1 VLSHLSVGEGIFFA
15 MRDSVI
21 IYRSWYEA
29 IKDLD
34 AEVKVALYEAI
45 IHYGLNQEEPKL
57 HGIAQV
63 VWQLIKPNLD
73 ANYRKWENGQKGAA
87 HGGKGGRPK
96 KPQANPT
103 ETPQGITEE
112 TPTKPQRNPKRTP
125 NVNVNVN
132 VNENVNENVDER
144 VSEISWPLW
153 AGPNVLKAWN
163 EFKAYRWTTHK
174 VKYKSSSTEQ
184 HAVNLL
190 AKYYTKGED
199 CFDALN
205 LAMAKGWKFPVDPKD
220 LVKQSIPKPVEPT
233 TQNKMQ
239 EQKRIRLEIEA
250 KYGIEPGGAITKDM
264 VPREQWAIMGMDKM
278 I

>member
-1 VLSHLSVGEGIFFA
+1 

-34 AEVKVALYEAI
+34 ADVKVALYDAI
-45 IHYGLNQEEPKL
+45 IHYGLNQQEPKL
-57 HGIAQV
+57 QGIAQV

-132 VNENVNENVDER
+132 VNENENVDE
-144 VSEISWPLW
+144 
-153 AGPNVLKAWN
+153 NV
-163 EFKAYRWTTHK
+163 
-174 VKYKSSSTEQ
+174 
-184 HAVNLL
+184 
-190 AKYYTKGED
+190 
-199 CFDALN
+199 DALRVARSRPSTKWTKDEFTARCKQVCDEDPN
-205 LAMAKGWKFPVDPKD
+205 RLPIAERKPFFDYWTEADAQGKMRFHAERFFDVGRRMDTWKRRSAKNTFEVQPAD
-220 LVKQSIPKPVEPT
+220 
-233 TQNKMQ
+233 KMQ

>member
-1 VLSHLSVGEGIFFA
+1 MAKRFIDTDLFRKPFMRSLEAPYKALWIYLLCECDHAGIWVVELDVAQIRMGIKLDSNKVIEKMQGAVVSIDGGSKWFLPDFVTFQYGTLNPEN
-15 MRDSVI
+15 RVHKSVI
-21 IYRSWYEA
+21 DRLERY
-29 IKDLD
+29 
-34 AEVKVALYEAI
+34 
-45 IHYGLNQEEPKL
+45 
-57 HGIAQV
+57 
-63 VWQLIKPNLD
+63 NLD
-73 ANYRKWENGQKGAA
+73 ADHSSKNKPLTSPLQGAMDKDKDKDKEERKEPE
-87 HGGKGGRPK
+87 H
-96 KPQANPT
+96 
-103 ETPQGITEE
+103 
-112 TPTKPQRNPKRTP
+112 
-125 NVNVNVN
+125 
-132 VNENVNENVDER
+132 
-144 VSEISWPLW
+144 EIQWPLW

-233 TQNKMQ
+233 THDKMQ